1 MIKDALNFFRL
12 RTQDIEHY
20 DRYRISSILLVLV
33 FILLW
38 LRTLVGYAQN
48 CQIDSFTCIFSLSSN
63 DQITIAEMDEI
74 FGIFSYN
81 LVSSV
86 GILLAYLFFTYW
98 VFRKVKKHPFILLYK
113 FFGIMAIGIIIGIYS
128 TIFIPLLMS
137 ILADHL
143 YYSYEIHILGST
155 IDILI
160 NYPLYFFSILP
171 KLHSER
177 NKNVTLAD
185 FLISCSLLTFDDF
198 SIISNIYWNILSQ
211 KSENIKH
218 FFEYSWIVIFR
229 P

>member
-1 MIKDALNFFRL
+1 
-12 RTQDIEHY
+12 
-20 DRYRISSILLVLV
+20 
-33 FILLW
+33 
-38 LRTLVGYAQN
+38 
-48 CQIDSFTCIFSLSSN
+48 
-63 DQITIAEMDEI
+63 MDGI

-113 FFGIMAIGIIIGIYS
+113 FFGIMVIGIIIGIYS

-160 NYPLYFFSILP
+160 DILINYPLYFFRIFLSLYVFYMVTITTSKAMGVSKLYVISGMALPILVSI
-171 KLHSER
+171 
-177 NKNVTLAD
+177 
-185 FLISCSLLTFDDF
+185 F
-198 SIISNIYWNILSQ
+198 SFCAFIILMTAMYPM
-211 KSENIKH
+211 
-218 FFEYSWIVIFR
+218 Y
-229 P
+229 

>member
-33 FILLW
+33 FILLG

-63 DQITIAEMDEI
+63 DQITIVEIDEI

-113 FFGIMAIGIIIGIYS
+113 FFGIMVIGIIIGIYS

-143 YYSYEIHILGST
+143 YYSYEIHILGSP
-155 IDILI
+155 IDILIDSLI
-160 NYPLYFFSILP
+160 NYPLYFFRIFLSLYVFYMVTITTSKAMGVSKLYAISGMALAILVP
-171 KLHSER
+171 
-177 NKNVTLAD
+177 
-185 FLISCSLLTFDDF
+185 IF
-198 SIISNIYWNILSQ
+198 SFCAFIILMTAMYPM
-211 KSENIKH
+211 
-218 FFEYSWIVIFR
+218 Y
-229 P
+229 

>member
-1 MIKDALNFFRL
+1 
-12 RTQDIEHY
+12 
-20 DRYRISSILLVLV
+20 
-33 FILLW
+33 
-38 LRTLVGYAQN
+38 
-48 CQIDSFTCIFSLSSN
+48 
-63 DQITIAEMDEI
+63 MDEI

-143 YYSYEIHILGST
+143 YYSYEIHILGSP

-160 NYPLYFFSILP
+160 NYPLYFFCIFLSLYVFYMVTITTSKAMGVSKLYVISGMALPILVSI
-171 KLHSER
+171 
-177 NKNVTLAD
+177 
-185 FLISCSLLTFDDF
+185 F
-198 SIISNIYWNILSQ
+198 SFCAFIILMTAMYPM
-211 KSENIKH
+211 
-218 FFEYSWIVIFR
+218 Y
-229 P
+229 